1 MKLVRYARKGALPG
15 AGRAGILL
23 DGDLIGDLR
32 AAYAAYLIDRKG
44 DPQGREI
51 AALRFPGNWA
61 RHFAI
66 GGAGCDALAAA
77 SDWLSGR
84 AAADRDALGPD
95 GEPLFAPLA
104 EVRLDAPAVP
114 RKIIAVGR
122 NYLAHLNEA
131 GTTLP
136 MSIPSSWIKATSS
149 LAGPFDDVIKPTVVE
164 ELDYETELTLVI
176 GERCR
181 DVPEDRAYDVI
192 AGYTVLN
199 DISARDVVRRER
211 AEGNQMLGKMFDG
224 FAPSGPWI
232 VTRDEIADPMDLA
245 VRTRI
250 NGEIRQ
256 DSRTARMI
264 WSIPKL
270 VAFLSQM
277 TLEPGDLIT
286 TGTPEGVAMG
296 HKEEPSWFLEDGD
309 VIESEV
315 EGVGVMRNR
324 VVQEPAKEGGWQW

>member
-1 MKLVRYARKGALPG
+1 MKLVRFAREGASAD
-15 AGRAGILL
+15 AGRAGVLV
-23 DGDLIGDLR
+23 DGDTVGDLR
-32 AAYAAYLIDRKG
+32 AAYAASLIERGG

-61 RHFAI
+61 RHLAI
-66 GGAGCDALAAA
+66 GAAGRDALAAA
-77 SDWLSGR
+77 SDWLSE
-84 AAADRDALGPD
+84 ADRDASGPD
-95 GEPLFAPLA
+95 GEPLFLPFA
-104 EVRLDAPAVP
+104 EVQLRAPAVP
-114 RKIIAVGR
+114 NKIIAVGR
-122 NYLAHLNEA
+122 NYLAHLEEA
-131 GTTLP
+131 GTSLP
-136 MSIPSSWIKATSS
+136 MSIPSSWIKATSA
-149 LAGPFDDVIKPTVVE
+149 LGGPFDDVVKPTVVE

-181 DVPEDRAYDVI
+181 DVAEDRAYEVI
-192 AGYTVLN
+192 AGYTILN

-232 VTRDEIADPMDLA
+232 VTSDEIADPMDLA
-245 VRTRI
+245 IRTRI
-250 NGEIRQ
+250 NGETRQ
-256 DSRTARMI
+256 DSRTGRMI

-296 HKEEPSWFLEDGD
+296 RKEEPSWFLQDGD

-324 VVQEPAKEGGWQW
+324 VVQEPPKEGGWQW

>member
-1 MKLVRYARKGALPG
+1 MKLVRYARKGASSG
-15 AGRAGILL
+15 AGRAGIVL
-23 DGDLIGDLR
+23 DGDLVGDPR

-61 RHFAI
+61 EHLALGEVGR
-66 GGAGCDALAAA
+66 DALAAA
-77 SDWLSGR
+77 SDWLS
-84 AAADRDALGPD
+84 AAERDASGPD
-95 GEPLFAPLA
+95 GEPLFVPLA
-104 EVRLDAPAVP
+104 EIRLDAPAVP
-114 RKIIAVGR
+114 KKIIAVGR

-131 GTTLP
+131 GTSLP
-136 MSIPSSWIKATSS
+136 MSIPSSWIKATSA
-149 LAGPFDDVIKPTVVE
+149 LAGPFDDVTKPAVVE

-211 AEGNQMLGKMFDG
+211 AEGNQMLGKMFDA

-232 VTRDEIADPMDLA
+232 VTSDEIADPMDLA
-245 VRTRI
+245 IRTRI
-250 NGEIRQ
+250 NGETRQ
-256 DSRTARMI
+256 DSRTERMI
-264 WSIPKL
+264 WPIPKL
-270 VAFLSQM
+270 IAFLSQM

-296 HKEEPSWFLEDGD
+296 HKEGPSWFLKDGD

-324 VVQEPAKEGGWQW
+324 VVQEKAKEGGWPW

>member
-1 MKLVRYARKGALPG
+1 MKLVRYALKGASPD
-15 AGRAGILL
+15 ASRAGMVFEGGLV
-23 DGDLIGDLR
+23 GDLR
-32 AAYAAYLIDRKG
+32 TAYADRLIDRDG

-61 RHFAI
+61 EHLAL
-66 GGAGCDALAAA
+66 GAAGRDALAAA
-77 SDWLSGR
+77 SEWLAG
-84 AAADRDALGPD
+84 ADRDACGPD
-95 GEPLFAPLA
+95 GQPFFMPLG
-104 EVRLDAPAVP
+104 EVRLGAPAVP

-131 GTTLP
+131 GTSLP

-149 LAGPFDDVIKPTVVE
+149 LVGPFDDVPKPVVVE
-164 ELDYETELTLVI
+164 ELDYETELALVI

-181 DVPEDRAYDVI
+181 DVPEEHAYDVI

-245 VRTRI
+245 IRTRI
-250 NGEIRQ
+250 NGETRQ
-256 DSRTARMI
+256 DSRTERMI
-264 WSIPKL
+264 WAIPKL
-270 VAFLSQM
+270 IAFLSQM

>member
-1 MKLVRYARKGALPG
+1 MKLVSYAREGASPD
-15 AGRAGILL
+15 ARCPGILVA
-23 DGDLIGDLR
+23 DDLVGDLR
-32 AAYAAYLIDRKG
+32 AAYAAFLIERQG

-61 RHFAI
+61 EHLAI
-66 GGAGCDALAAA
+66 GEAGSDALAAA
-77 SDWLSGR
+77 SDWLS
-84 AAADRDALGPD
+84 AAEQDARGPD
-95 GEPLFAPLA
+95 GEPLFVPLA
-104 EVRLDAPAVP
+104 EVRLGAPAVP
-114 RKIIAVGR
+114 KKIIAVGR

-131 GTTLP
+131 GTSLP

-149 LAGPFDDVIKPTVVE
+149 LIGPFDDVVKPSVVE

-176 GERCR
+176 GKRCR

-211 AEGNQMLGKMFDG
+211 AEGNQMLGKMFDC

-245 VRTRI
+245 IRTRI
-250 NGEIRQ
+250 NGETRQ
-256 DSRTARMI
+256 DSRTERMI
-264 WSIPKL
+264 WPIPKL
-270 VAFLSQM
+270 IAFLSQM

-296 HKEEPSWFLEDGD
+296 RKEEPSWFLEDGD

-324 VVQEPAKEGGWQW
+324 VVQESPRKGGWQW

>member
-1 MKLVRYARKGALPG
+1 MKLVRFAREGASPG

-23 DGDLIGDLR
+23 DGDTVGDLR
-32 AAYAAYLIDRKG
+32 AAYAACLIEREG

-61 RHFAI
+61 RHLAI
-66 GGAGCDALAAA
+66 GAAGRDALATAA
-77 SDWLSGR
+77 DWLSG
-84 AAADRDALGPD
+84 AERDARGPD
-95 GEPLFAPLA
+95 GEPIFLPLA

-114 RKIIAVGR
+114 NKIIAVGR
-122 NYLAHLNEA
+122 NYLAHLEEA
-131 GTTLP
+131 GTSLP

-149 LAGPFDDVIKPTVVE
+149 LIGPYDDVVKPTVVE

-181 DVPEDRAYDVI
+181 DVPEDRAYEVI

-232 VTRDEIADPMDLA
+232 VTSDEIADPMDLA
-245 VRTRI
+245 IRTRI
-250 NGEIRQ
+250 NGETRQ
-256 DSRTARMI
+256 DSRTERMI

-270 VAFLSQM
+270 IAFLSQM

-296 HKEEPSWFLEDGD
+296 RKEEPSWFLQDGD

-315 EGVGVMRNR
+315 EGVGIMRNS
-324 VVQEPAKEGGWQW
+324 VVQEPPKEGGWQW

>member
-1 MKLVRYARKGALPG
+1 MKLVRYARVGASPD
-15 AGRAGILL
+15 AGRAGILVE
-23 DGDLIGDLR
+23 GDLVGDLR
-32 AAYAAYLIDRKG
+32 AAYAAYLIERQG

-51 AALRFPGNWA
+51 AVLRFPANWA
-61 RHFAI
+61 QHLAI
-66 GGAGCDALAAA
+66 GAVGRDALAAA
-77 SDWLSGR
+77 SDWLSG
-84 AAADRDALGPD
+84 AERDASGPD
-95 GEPLFAPLA
+95 GEPLFVPLS

-114 RKIIAVGR
+114 KKIIAVGR

-131 GTTLP
+131 GTSLP

-149 LAGPFDDVIKPTVVE
+149 LIGPFDDVVKPTVVG

-245 VRTRI
+245 IRTRI
-250 NGEIRQ
+250 NGETRQ

-296 HKEEPSWFLEDGD
+296 HKGESSWFLQDGD

-324 VVQEPAKEGGWQW
+324 VVQEPAKKGGWQW

>member
-1 MKLVRYARKGALPG
+1 MRLVRYRQRGLSSA
-15 AGRAGILL
+15 AGRPGVLL
-23 DGDLIGDLR
+23 DGNLIGDLR
-32 AAYAAYLIDRKG
+32 AGYAAYLINEKN

-51 AALRFPGNWA
+51 AELRFPGNWTE
-61 RHFAI
+61 HLAI
-66 GGAGCDALAAA
+66 GAAGRDALDAAV
-77 SDWLSGR
+77 DWLSDR
-84 AAADRDALGPD
+84 ASDNHDARGPV
-95 GEPLFAPLA
+95 GELLFASLA
-104 EVRLDAPAVP
+104 EVRLDAPLVP
-114 RKIIAVGR
+114 KKIIAVGR

-131 GTTLP
+131 GTQLP

-149 LAGPFDDVIKPTVVE
+149 LTGPFDDVIKPTVVE
-164 ELDYETELTLVI
+164 QLDYETELTLVI
-176 GERCR
+176 GEHCR

-199 DISARDVVRRER
+199 DISARDIVRRER

-224 FAPSGPWI
+224 FAPVGPWI
-232 VTRDEIADPMDLA
+232 VTRDEISDPMDLA
-245 VRTRI
+245 IRTRI
-250 NGEIRQ
+250 NGETRQ

-277 TLEPGDLIT
+277 TLEPGDLIS

-296 HKEEPSWFLEDGD
+296 HKEGPSWFLKDGD

-324 VVQEPAKEGGWQW
+324 VVQEPAKEGSWKW